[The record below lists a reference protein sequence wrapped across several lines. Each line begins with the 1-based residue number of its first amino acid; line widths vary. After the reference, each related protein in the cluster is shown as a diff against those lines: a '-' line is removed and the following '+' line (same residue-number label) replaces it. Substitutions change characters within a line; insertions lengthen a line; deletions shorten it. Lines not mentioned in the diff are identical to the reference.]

1 MDMREWLI
9 GFHLVLSS
17 LFLLLGFYILGKS
30 LSGRLRNLDFT
41 RRDDFFS
48 RLYVWFL
55 YLQFFLGLTLYFVYH
70 FMVDTPLSADEK
82 AAGSRFWV
90 ISHFSVM
97 IFTLILAQIGRI
109 FINSARDARRKFG
122 YTLFYYGISLIF
134 TIFSAVLSV
143 SR

>member
-1 MDMREWLI
+1 MREWLI

-30 LSGRLRNLDFT
+30 LVGRTRNLNFT
-41 RRDDFFS
+41 HRDDQMS
-48 RLYVWFL
+48 RLFVWFL

-70 FMVDTPLSADEK
+70 FLVDTPLSADEQ

-109 FINSARDARRKFG
+109 FIRSAKDSRRKFG
-122 YTLFYYGISLIF
+122 YHLFYYGIALIF
-134 TIFSAVLSV
+134 TVFSAVLSI
-143 SR
+143 SK